1 MDKTILDCTKEN
13 LTQRKNRFFLTGDPG
28 AILMVELSD
37 HEEQV
42 LLDRTEA
49 MEKEMRTAGMGT
61 HFPVVRGNDI
71 GKVWA
76 LRKAGLGVL
85 SNLPGAGRPVSV
97 IEDTSVR
104 VEVLEDYIMEFNQLL
119 DNYGL
124 SCVYHAHISVGELH
138 LRPILD
144 LKNAAHVQLF
154 HDIALESAKL
164 VKKYRG
170 SLSGEHG
177 DGRLRG
183 EFIPLMVGER
193 NYGLIKGVK
202 QLFDAAGIFNAGK
215 ITDTPPMNSSLR
227 YAAGYQSPRFN
238 TFFDYSKEGG
248 LMELIEKCNGSG
260 DCRKTEI
267 AGGTMCPSYMASRD
281 EMSTTRARANVLREL
296 LSRQDIKHPFDQK
309 DIYKVLDLCLSCKA
323 CKSECPSGVDMA
335 RIKAEFLQH
344 WYEHHRVP
352 LRTRLIAN
360 ISRLNRLGMFFPA
373 MFNFLATSGL
383 ISSPLKAVLGFAIK
397 RSIPT
402 LGKRSLRSWAGRY
415 LDSLN
420 DSLPPGSAEVILYV
434 DEFSNYN
441 DSSLG
446 ITCIRLL
453 NRLGIKIIIVDHPV
467 SARTYIS
474 KGLLKQ
480 ARRIARKNVEILSRV
495 VRLPGSWPKI
505 P

>member
-1 MDKTILDCTKEN
+1 
-13 LTQRKNRFFLTGDPG
+13 
-28 AILMVELSD
+28 
-37 HEEQV
+37 
-42 LLDRTEA
+42 
-49 MEKEMRTAGMGT
+49 
-61 HFPVVRGNDI
+61 
-71 GKVWA
+71 
-76 LRKAGLGVL
+76 
-85 SNLPGAGRPVSV
+85 
-97 IEDTSVR
+97 
-104 VEVLEDYIMEFNQLL
+104 
-119 DNYGL
+119 
-124 SCVYHAHISVGELH
+124 
-138 LRPILD
+138 
-144 LKNAAHVQLF
+144 
-154 HDIALESAKL
+154 
-164 VKKYRG
+164 
-170 SLSGEHG
+170 
-177 DGRLRG
+177 
-183 EFIPLMVGER
+183 
-193 NYGLIKGVK
+193 
-202 QLFDAAGIFNAGK
+202 
-215 ITDTPPMNSSLR
+215 
-227 YAAGYQSPRFN
+227 
-238 TFFDYSKEGG
+238 
-248 LMELIEKCNGSG
+248 MELIEKCNGSG

-335 RIKAEFLQH
+335 RIKVEFLQH

-420 DSLPPGSAEVILYV
+420 DSLPPGSAQVILYV

-453 NRLGIKIIIVDHPV
+453 NRLGIKIIIVDHPI

-495 VRLPGSWPKI
+495 VTAERPLVGIEPSAILGFRDEFPELVGKDLSPLARKLAENSLTLEEYLDQAFESGKFDSSSFTDRKASIKLHGHCQQKAIASTAPTIRILSIPENYNVEEIPSGCCGMAGSFGYEKEHYDLSMKVGELVLFPAVRETDKDTMVVAAGTSCRHQI
-505 P
+505 SDGTGRQALHPVEVLYNALK